1 MSFVKAYNQFRDQ
14 LRGVALINPDN
25 SWNEENLRRYDES
38 RRNTRAVLNA
48 PTTSTNPSSLAD
60 YANAQ
65 RAVQDAQDRDAD
77 NKISFVNRSLEPRA
91 RLLAQNVD
99 ADRARAD
106 IQDGSYRDRISSFV
120 EPHRAL
126 LGDQHGQERW
136 VVGNMSQQLAD
147 EQTAYYALNNKIAD
161 ATIADMNKG
170 PSFMENL
177 GSIGGLLS
185 SILGG
190 VALFRG

>member
-91 RLLAQNVD
+91 RLLAQDVD

-106 IQDGSYRDRISSFV
+106 IQDGSYKDRISSFV

>member
-65 RAVQDAQDRDAD
+65 RAVQDAQARDAD

-126 LGDQHGQERW
+126 LGDQRGQERW
-136 VVGNMSQQLAD
+136 VIGNMSQQLAD
-147 EQTAYYALNNKIAD
+147 DRTAYYALNNKIAD